1 MGDLFNKSRFFIV
14 ENNSDTFAIKYFFE
28 MGKKFYERNNKYG
41 KFILYIKR
49 KDSSAI
55 KNMFIDINSI
65 IENSSIK
72 SKHKDKLKDLFKLPN
87 NVVNKYELLLKI
99 DFILLEFIDYKT
111 INYYNKL
118 KDLKNKKDAIEN
130 EQNKDNV
137 IINTNNVIF
146 KLKSLSKIKGKY
158 KEKLDYILSLYNL
171 I

>member
-1 MGDLFNKSRFFIV
+1 MENLFYIS
-14 ENNSDTFAIKYFFE
+14 
-28 MGKKFYERNNKYG
+28 KK
-41 KFILYIKR
+41 

-99 DFILLEFIDYKT
+99 DFSLLEFIDYKT

-118 KDLKNKKDAIEN
+118 KDLKLKKML
-130 EQNKDNV
+130 
-137 IINTNNVIF
+137 
-146 KLKSLSKIKGKY
+146 LKMNQIKIM
-158 KEKLDYILSLYNL
+158 
-171 I
+171 